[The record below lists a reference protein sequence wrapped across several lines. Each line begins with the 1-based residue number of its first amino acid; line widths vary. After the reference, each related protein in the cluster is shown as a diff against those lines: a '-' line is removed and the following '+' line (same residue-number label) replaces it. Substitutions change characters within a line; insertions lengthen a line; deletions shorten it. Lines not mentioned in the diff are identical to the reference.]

1 MISNPHTGL
10 KQFTLRYQYSSSVLV
25 PESELFET
33 CVGIGMGVAQ
43 IRNPV
48 PEQDFSTRFW
58 VWNWYRFR
66 AVYRGRGPPGSPLRG
81 APVLVPRRRGPAAS
95 KGVAQ
100 RLRSKGVAQRLRS
113 KGVAQRLRSKGV
125 AQRLRSKG
133 VAQRLR
139 SKGVAQR
146 LRSKGV
152 AQRLRSKGVAQR
164 LRSKGV
170 AQRLRS
176 KGVAQRL
183 RSKGVAQRRAKIR
196 VQHQHQLVLDAVT

>member
-58 VWNWYRFR
+58 VWNWYRFM

-81 APVLVPRRRGPAAS
+81 APVLVPRRRGPAAEE
-95 KGVAQ
+95 
-100 RLRSKGVAQRLRS
+100 
-113 KGVAQRLRSKGV
+113 
-125 AQRLRSKG
+125 
-133 VAQRLR
+133 
-139 SKGVAQR
+139 
-146 LRSKGV
+146 
-152 AQRLRSKGVAQR
+152 
-164 LRSKGV
+164 
-170 AQRLRS
+170 
-176 KGVAQRL
+176 
-183 RSKGVAQRRAKIR
+183 QRRGPAAEEQR
-196 VQHQHQLVLDAVT
+196 RGPAAEEQRRGPAAEEQRRGPAAEEQRRGPAAEEQRRGPAAEEQRRGPAAEEQRRGPAARQSWC